1 MKNKASVLSFIPVTD
16 EHFERSKHVFW
27 SIPKHFQPFVLVL
40 VWNRLPRTQHP
51 DSVYSRGCFLSINL
65 TFVAVSVKTAAIFTL
80 KAQSTCWLKHYAT
93 HTYFGED
100 LKKKKKKF
108 LTWPAHNKHKE
119 GKQPGTHRILLLLW
133 SLGQR
138 HKHTRYMSNTSPETW
153 QMPKWNYSSCGLF
166 FFFPTPSAAQ
176 VVVTPAFLPHHFPSA
191 ASHYLVFHREAR
203 QPGYSS
209 ECPQQQ
215 LCGRTVQVLVSNYT
229 LTVAV

>member
-100 LKKKKKKF
+100 LKKKKKKVSY
-108 LTWPAHNKHKE
+108 LTRT
-119 GKQPGTHRILLLLW
+119 QQTQR
-133 SLGQR
+133 GQAAR
-138 HKHTRYMSNTSPETW
+138 DPQDTSPLVVAGTETQTHTLHEQYFTRDATDAKVKLLQLW
-153 QMPKWNYSSCGLF
+153 F
-166 FFFPTPSAAQ
+166 IFFFPHSQRCSGCCDSCFSASS
-176 VVVTPAFLPHHFPSA
+176 LS
-191 ASHYLVFHREAR
+191 LRR
-203 QPGYSS
+203 QPLSCFSRGGETARLLIRMS
-209 ECPQQQ
+209 
-215 LCGRTVQVLVSNYT
+215 TTTT
-229 LTVAV
+229 LRSHCTSPGV